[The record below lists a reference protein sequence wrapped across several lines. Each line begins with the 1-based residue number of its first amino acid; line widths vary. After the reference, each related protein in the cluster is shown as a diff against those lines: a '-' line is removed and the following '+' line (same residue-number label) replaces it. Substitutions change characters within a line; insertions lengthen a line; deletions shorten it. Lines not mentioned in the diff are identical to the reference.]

1 MVFGIAMKN
10 SDLKIISLQIQNS
23 YEGKKIDEVLGFYH
37 PEIVMIGPSMR
48 MPVKGIDELRTILE
62 AQFKNPQRSMV
73 GLSDFSIN
81 EVGEGVFTVLC
92 RIEGRQMIYYSS
104 YGFRGWLSRVFVISD
119 NSPKI
124 IFEHLTLEK

>member
-1 MVFGIAMKN
+1 MKD
-10 SDLKIISLQIQNS
+10 SDFKTLCLEIQNA

-48 MPVKGIDELRTILE
+48 TPVKGIDELRRVLE
-62 AQFKNPQRSMV
+62 AQFKNPQRSMA
-73 GLSDFSIN
+73 GLSDFAIN
-81 EVGEGVFTVLC
+81 EVGEGVFAVLC

-104 YGFRGWLSRVFVISD
+104 YGFKGWLSRVFVAVD
-119 NSPKI
+119 DSPKI